1 MCPELPPS
9 QASPLPRSL
18 EERLAEYPLMS
29 ALRGRRS
36 RRFGLGMTMEMGPL
50 AYKSGHAPLPLTEE
64 EEAILAF
71 AACGLTGYAL
81 ADLAYTSGQ
90 GGTIMAG
97 LLGRTVSSGDA
108 IQAVSVVVTNDQAT
122 YLLKRPQEF
131 GLADIPELIELG
143 MQGEFTELYRRGRI
157 KIKDGRAAPPSEP
170 MFNLNVNRW
179 SVPAPGSTY
188 FVPINELSYL
198 YINALLELFNET
210 TAAYILDERANFRP
224 AGIGRFARSKGGH
237 LLDDPKGGRVG
248 TIQRVEL
255 LVAEMVTIEQ
265 GMILQN
271 LGLMAQAMGLGGF
284 PNFAAHEFGWFQAL
298 GFRMGEMRVSRYLGM
313 NRLVSATLGLLGR
326 DQPVPHP
333 FGLEKD
339 GVRLLNAYCPP
350 YYPSMEAAV
359 RAVVERKFGS
369 QGIFR
374 GGATGSAWLRPAD
387 VSAAIPD
394 LSDAAI
400 GATVAYC
407 DYIHDRYGRFPAYV
421 APFRTVLG
429 FQVAH
434 LDVEFYDRFYRPEA
448 ITETQRRHLSDYHS
462 IVDG

>member
-1 MCPELPPS
+1 
-9 QASPLPRSL
+9 
-18 EERLAEYPLMS
+18 MS

-36 RRFGLGMTMEMGPL
+36 RRFGLGMKMETGPL
-50 AYKSGHAPLPLTEE
+50 AYQSNRAPLPLMEA
-64 EEAILAF
+64 EEAALAF

-81 ADLAYTSGQ
+81 ADLLYDRGQ

-108 IQAVSVVVTNDQAT
+108 IQTVSLVVSNDQAT
-122 YLLKRPQEF
+122 YLLKRPQDF
-131 GLADIPELIELG
+131 QPADIPELIQLA
-143 MQGEFTELYRRGRI
+143 MQGGFTELYRRSRI
-157 KIKDGRAAPPSEP
+157 TIKDGRAALPSEP
-170 MFNLNVNRW
+170 MFNLDVNRW

-188 FVPINELSYL
+188 FVPINELCYL
-198 YINALLELFNET
+198 YINALLEIFNET
-210 TAAYILDERANFRP
+210 TGAFILDERANFRP
-224 AGIGRFARSKGGH
+224 AGIGRFARRKGGH

-271 LGLMAQAMGLGGF
+271 LGLMTQAMGLGGF

-298 GFRMGEMRVSRYLGM
+298 GFRMGEMRASRYLGM
-313 NRLVSATLGLLGR
+313 NRLISAALGLLGR
-326 DQPVPHP
+326 DQPVPYP
-333 FGLEKD
+333 LGLDRD
-339 GVRLLNAYCPP
+339 GVSLLKAYCPP

-359 RAVVERKFGS
+359 RAVVDRKFGS
-369 QGIFR
+369 QGVFR
-374 GGATGSAWLRPAD
+374 GGATGSAWRHPTD
-387 VSAAIPD
+387 VSAAIPG

-400 GATVAYC
+400 DATIAYC
-407 DYIHDRYGRFPAYV
+407 EYIHDRYGRFPAYV

-434 LDVEFYDRFYRPEA
+434 LDVEFYDRFYRSEA
-448 ITETQRRHLSDYHS
+448 LTETQRRHLSDYHDIGES
-462 IVDG
+462 